1 MTKVSLNPECNL
13 NINGIGLIIII
24 SNVTHTHTL
33 THSLTHSL
41 THTHTHT
48 HTHTLRRRD
57 VYIFYNTVFYFSMVI
72 FDVLTLTQF
81 TVFEYVTSAIV
92 FRPQH
97 ASSIKETFLLN
108 L

>member
-1 MTKVSLNPECNL
+1 MFLNLKNFFFAHFQMTKVSLNPECNL

-24 SNVTHTHTL
+24 SNV
-33 THSLTHSL
+33 